1 MKQDGGKQHKT
12 SERMLQDSK
21 KLSRYY
27 KILLYHNIKRVC
39 KIAVEKLS
47 DYRLLLQ
54 DNKKKYRKI
63 ARFIPED

>member
-1 MKQDGGKQHKT
+1 MAESNT
-12 SERMLQDSK
+12 TAERMLQDSK

-27 KILLYHNIKRVC
+27 KILLYHNIKQVC

-47 DYRLLLQ
+47 DYRLLLK